1 VSEGRKR
8 QGFWLTAGEIV
19 GVLALIIAG
28 LNLWESHQQH
38 VEESHRA
45 ETSAQAQAA
54 FAQAQAAFVAIG
66 TADRDG
72 RHISIAPLKAAQAI
86 QSQRYRFPRDLSD
99 SVKEISAARPQIDA
113 GWISEGLRTAI
124 ETAHVKGAGEGRTP
138 VVIETTYIEDGD
150 EHTDTSLYRLGYAW
164 KPKLFGGQQIR
175 LEGLALV
182 KRGVSGDPQQLLDT
196 RWEAERPKPR

>member
-1 VSEGRKR
+1 VSEEGRKR

-19 GVLALIIAG
+19 GVLALVIAG
-28 LNLWESHQQH
+28 LNLWESHRQH
-38 VEESHRA
+38 AEESHRA

-54 FAQAQAAFVAIG
+54 FVAVG

-72 RHISIAPLKAAQAI
+72 RRISIAPLKAAQAI

-113 GWISEGLRTAI
+113 GWISEGLGAALQ
-124 ETAHVKGAGEGRTP
+124 TAHVKGAGEGRAP

-150 EHTDTSLYRLGYAW
+150 ERTDTSLYRLGYAW
-164 KPKLFGGQQIR
+164 KPKLFGGEQIR